1 MTKQIRVIKSEWH
14 QVEKRYGMLL
24 TRYELDD
31 IYPESSEEEND
42 ELWEQILNDDID
54 FHELQY
60 DAELQ
65 EVYLDWDWLDED
77 DWWTDRKGGYEVT
90 YSIEKDYEEPLQ
102 DWKIIENLKLEV
114 NALLAEKN
122 QPKKY
127 PEVRT
132 DEELNQALQELKD
145 EFDKL
150 VEEDEEWVEVGSE
163 AWTEEMDAAAK
174 AEDTNPKK

>member
-132 DEELNQALQELKD
+132 DEELSQALQELKD